1 MIRTDSCWL
10 GPVWAPLSIAL
21 HAIVLS
27 ACTGPISV
35 STWTSEEARLEAYG
49 SFRLSIEAGEG
60 VDVERDGIP
69 LSLLEREA
77 TALIQERGY
86 SAGDDR
92 NEPVELRLTATPE
105 RVVRRTWSADPGY
118 NGYVE
123 REREEGVLSIV
134 ATDPIQRV
142 ELWRGMS
149 RVRLPDSGRVVGPSR
164 ETAWMHALV
173 ELIARMPARR
183 SE

>member
-1 MIRTDSCWL
+1 MTYKYQQNTSILERRPEKKLRAPAWCDRVLWRTKRL
-10 GPVWAPLSIAL
+10 GV
-21 HAIVLS
+21 
-27 ACTGPISV
+27 
-35 STWTSEEARLEAYG
+35 RLEAYG

>member
-1 MIRTDSCWL
+1 M
-10 GPVWAPLSIAL
+10 
-21 HAIVLS
+21 
-27 ACTGPISV
+27 
-35 STWTSEEARLEAYG
+35 STRTSEEARLEGYA
-49 SFRLSIEAGEG
+49 SFRLSVEAGEG
-60 VDVERDGIP
+60 VEAERDGVP

-77 TALIQERGY
+77 IALIQERGY
-86 SAGDDR
+86 GAGDGR
-92 NEPVELRLTATPE
+92 EESVELRLTATPE

-123 REREEGVLSIV
+123 REREEGVLSIF

-142 ELWRGMS
+142 ELWRAVS